1 VEAGDDG
8 QAVATDTTGPASI
21 SPGADLSLSLS
32 LSLSLWGPL
41 PMVGRRVAEIV
52 ISTSV
57 GVAGPTLA

>member
-32 LSLSLWGPL
+32 LWGPL

-52 ISTSV
+52 VSTSV

>member
-21 SPGADLSLSLS
+21 SPGADLSLS